1 MTTTPLN
8 EQIACSSCGL
18 TMEQSNY
25 LANRANTPD
34 SAAQG
39 AMGVRERFESTLK
52 KKRGFY
58 EYHFERNDDG
68 TYSRDHVEGYWHI
81 WQLAQPSDATAQPI
95 INNAALRRMIES
107 PQTLPTD
114 EATALRELVY
124 SGAAQPRVDLTDER
138 AAFEKT
144 TNDARFF
151 PAELDFTR
159 GKSPSGRDEYVNAHL
174 QSSWEGWQ
182 RRAALANTAQGKP
195 RNFCADCG
203 KRTPEGSIHTC
214 APAYAVEQAEHIGSS
229 VFARDIYR
237 GLGYVEWRNFS
248 GLVDRAKN
256 MIANGVAV
264 GEIINTSRSV
274 GIGSGSF
281 RIIDDYELDVSA
293 YDLVKLLAQSF
304 KLNGHHIAR
313 NETIILGMVKHWCE
327 SKGITA
333 IPQGEIDTSY
343 SDLLINSCISIEFD
357 ENHHEQSRQ
366 LGIDKTK
373 DTKSDSLG
381 IKTLRF
387 SFNDTVIDIIL
398 AIEKEIANKMV
409 ADASPGCSV
418 CYGRGTDVA
427 GKPCSFN
434 FALAAKKG

>member
-1 MTTTPLN
+1 MSRDPDSVALD
-8 EQIACSSCGL
+8 A
-18 TMEQSNY
+18 
-25 LANRANTPD
+25 ANNIVHAIDEMAFPGGDVQLKAHIQCIVYDAIHRANTPD

-39 AMGVRERFESTLK
+39 AMTLIDK
-52 KKRGFY
+52 DDL
-58 EYHFERNDDG
+58 RNILDDIRKQNCPAMDDARK
-68 TYSRDHVEGYWHI
+68 TIEGWL
-81 WQLAQPSDATAQPI
+81 LADLLVVQSGATAQPI
-95 INNAALRRMIES
+95 DLTGERIAI
-107 PQTLPTD
+107 QKI
-114 EATALRELVY
+114 RELCKASVM
-124 SGAAQPRVDLTDER
+124 V
-138 AAFEKT
+138 T
-144 TNDARFF
+144 TYDV
-151 PAELDFTR
+151 EQILD
-159 GKSPSGRDEYVNAHL
+159 
-174 QSSWEGWQ
+174 
-182 RRAALANTAQGKP
+182 ALANTAQGKP

-214 APAYAVEQAEHIGSS
+214 APAYAVEQADHIGSS

-409 ADASPGCSV
+409 PPEPSAAMLDAA
-418 CYGRGTDVA
+418 VA
-427 GKPCSFN
+427 
-434 FALAAKKG
+434 FALNVSLHSGYGWTDYMRDLWKVMMQANQREAHISHNSAHNDAAKKG

>member
-1 MTTTPLN
+1 MSEL
-8 EQIACSSCGL
+8 I
-18 TMEQSNY
+18 
-25 LANRANTPD
+25 D
-34 SAAQG
+34 
-39 AMGVRERFESTLK
+39 
-52 KKRGFY
+52 
-58 EYHFERNDDG
+58 DDG
-68 TYSRDHVEGYWHI
+68 ENLAVRWFLAAYSGGVNTGHRMAIHMQKCGFGWTHPDWVKKYVPGEHLSKGGAQAWLRHLFALE
-81 WQLAQPSDATAQPI
+81 AQPSDATAQPI
-95 INNAALRRMIES
+95 DLTGERIAI
-107 PQTLPTD
+107 QKI
-114 EATALRELVY
+114 RELCKASVM
-124 SGAAQPRVDLTDER
+124 V
-138 AAFEKT
+138 T
-144 TNDARFF
+144 TYDV
-151 PAELDFTR
+151 EQILD
-159 GKSPSGRDEYVNAHL
+159 
-174 QSSWEGWQ
+174 
-182 RRAALANTAQGKP
+182 ALANTAQGKP

-214 APAYAVEQAEHIGSS
+214 APAYAVEQEDHIGSS

-333 IPQGEIDTSY
+333 IQQGEIDMSY

-418 CYGRGTDVA
+418 CYGRGTDVT
-427 GKPCSFN
+427 GKPCPFN
-434 FALAAKKG
+434 CALAAKKG